1 MWFISI
7 TRCENLR
14 TQKNK
19 DKKMGFRDQVKN
31 SEARRQ
37 SEYFSP
43 GRYLVEIRDFK
54 EGENRN
60 GREFVVLE
68 TSVLDAED
76 KTMHPKGAERT
87 WLQMTDQDAAPRN
100 IRGFLCKALN
110 VPDTALSDE
119 MIDAAF
125 ESDADTGRSPLSGLK
140 LCVHAR
146 EIITKRGTP
155 FTLCDFVSVDQDA
168 TEI

>member
-1 MWFISI
+1 
-7 TRCENLR
+7 
-14 TQKNK
+14 
-19 DKKMGFRDQVKN
+19 MGFREQVKN

-43 GRYLVEIRDFK
+43 GRFLVEICDFK

-68 TSVLDAED
+68 TTVLDSD
-76 KTMHPKGAERT
+76 NTTLHPKGAERT

-110 VPDTALSDE
+110 VPDTALSDG

-125 ESDADTGRSPLSGLK
+125 EPDAHTGRSPLSGLK
-140 LCVHAR
+140 LGVLAR

-155 FTLCDFVSVDQDA
+155 FTLCDFLSTDQDA